1 MVGGG
6 RTANQNENLD
16 KFTTPTNNI
25 NRCFFGRLRS
35 LLPRSKDRGTLHFS
49 GEEKSYALKL
59 RAVKYAILLFFRLHP
74 KAQSIHIQMVS
85 TAVPSCLVKMGG
97 TQKKSVLSKEIWDY
111 LFSKDIT
118 ITAEYLPGLLKLE
131 ADTQSRAVRDASKWK
146 LNPSIF
152 QKNCKYKRA
161 LEIDLFASQSHTNY
175 TLICHGNW
183 TLTAKVEMSSKFPGP
198 TKTDMSFPHFV

>member
-1 MVGGG
+1 MLLWKVEELIAKVKRQG
-6 RTANQNENLD
+6 NLALLRRR
-16 KFTTPTNNI
+16 KIICFKIEGSKVCNFT
-25 NRCFFGRLRS
+25 
-35 LLPRSKDRGTLHFS
+35 
-49 GEEKSYALKL
+49 
-59 RAVKYAILLFFRLHP
+59 FFRLHP
-74 KAQSIHIQMVS
+74 KAQSRHIQMVS
-85 TAVPSCLVKMGG
+85 TAVPSCLVKMGS
-97 TQKKSVLSKEIWDY
+97 TQKKSVLSEEIWDY

-118 ITAEYLPGLLKLE
+118 VTAEYLPGLLKLE